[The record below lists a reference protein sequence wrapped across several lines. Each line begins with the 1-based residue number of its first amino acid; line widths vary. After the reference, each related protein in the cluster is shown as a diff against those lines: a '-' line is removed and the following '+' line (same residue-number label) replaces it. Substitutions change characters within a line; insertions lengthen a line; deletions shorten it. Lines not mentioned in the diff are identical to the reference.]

1 MVGNRPMTSRWFAV
15 WLLSCAAIAGC
26 GKSQAQSAAGKAEP
40 PPPEVDVSEA
50 VTRTVTDYEYFPGRL
65 VAIKSVDV
73 RARVTG
79 YLDDVTFQ
87 EGADVRQG
95 KVLFRIDPRPY
106 EAERDRAEGSVM
118 QSQGRLKRLEE
129 DYERARGL
137 HAKGNLSKEE
147 MARVT
152 GDLTEAKG
160 SLKINEAA
168 LELARLDLEFTS
180 VKAPISGRISNR
192 AIDPGNL
199 VKADDTLLTTI
210 VSLDPIY
217 ATFDMDERSLLRL
230 QTLIREGKI
239 RWSLKEDQGLS
250 VQLGLSNEEGF
261 PHAGKINFA
270 DNRVDADTGTW
281 RLRGRFDNP
290 DLSPDTS
297 PDHVPEYALSPGLF
311 VRVRLP
317 MGNPYRAVLVAEA
330 ALGTDQGQ
338 KFLYVVDEA
347 GNTERRDIKVGQL
360 DKGLRVVSH
369 GLAEGERVVV
379 NGLQRVRNGIK
390 VAASDVPMPGTEND
404 GKSPATGDVTKANG
418 KKDSPTHR

>member
-1 MVGNRPMTSRWFAV
+1 MAGVQRITFS
-15 WLLSCAAIAGC
+15 WLALPLACAALAGC

-40 PPPEVDVSEA
+40 PPVEVDVSEA

-65 VAIKSVDV
+65 MAIMSIEV

-87 EGADVRQG
+87 EGADVSAG
-95 KVLFRIDPRPY
+95 KVLFHIDRRPY

-118 QSQGRLKRLEE
+118 QSRGRLKRLEE

-137 HAKGNLSKEE
+137 FTKGSLSKEE

-160 SLKINEAA
+160 SLKVNEAA
-168 LELARLDLEFTS
+168 LELAKLDLEFTT
-180 VKAPISGRISNR
+180 VRAPINGRISNR
-192 AIDPGNL
+192 ALDPGNL

-230 QTLIREGKI
+230 QSLIREGKI
-239 RWSLKEDQGLS
+239 KWSLKENQGLS
-250 VQLGLSNEEGF
+250 VQLGLSNEEGY
-261 PHAGKINFA
+261 PHEGKINFA

-281 RLRGRFDNP
+281 RLRGRFNNP

-297 PDHVPEYALSPGLF
+297 PDHIPQYALSPGLF
-311 VRVRLP
+311 VRIRLP

-338 KFLYVVDEA
+338 KYLYVIDESGTA
-347 GNTERRDIKVGQL
+347 QRRDIKVGPL
-360 DKGLRVVSH
+360 DHGLRVVSE

-379 NGLQRVRNGIK
+379 NGLQRVRNGVK
-390 VAASDVPMPGTEND
+390 VAATEVPMPGTGEDEKNSASGD
-404 GKSPATGDVTKANG
+404 GAKDNG
-418 KKDSPTHR
+418 KKDSPARR